1 MPAGRAGEGKR
12 GEDVLEHEF
21 EQLLLSCR
29 NAIERFVF
37 FRIPTRQDA
46 EDVLQEIYL
55 KGYERFYQLKNRNQF
70 KAWMLQ
76 IARNKCHDYFR
87 TKIREEIPVEEIPE
101 YTLTKGRCGFIFP
114 HGTDGANLN
123 PFSLVEETLEQLTE
137 RSRQILQLYYLQ
149 EMPQHTL
156 AAALGIPV
164 GTVKSRLHYA
174 RKEFRE
180 KYPCQNGKGEIAMS
194 KLPEM
199 LPEYTIEKKEG
210 SPFPVK
216 WEELMG
222 WFIVPRI
229 GEKLSWGMYDFPE
242 RKLTE
247 SVDME
252 VVGRAEVHGI
262 EGVEITAVENNP
274 AGRKRE
280 KAKEPSVSRRFV
292 AQLTDT
298 HCRFLAESHWRDGV
312 RKNYTFLDGDAFL
325 SNWGFGEDNCGNE
338 IHIAPKGHITR
349 EGMNL
354 KKENKEYLLDVV
366 GRYKVTLGGSE
377 YDTICVV
384 DIETYNPGVMSEQY
398 LDREGRTILW
408 RRFNRDDWGLE
419 KYGKKWSE
427 QLPEN
432 ERLIVNGEVFVH
444 WYDCVT
450 DYVFR

>member
-1 MPAGRAGEGKR
+1 M
-12 GEDVLEHEF
+12 EHEF

-29 NAIERFVF
+29 DAIERFVF
-37 FRIPTRQDA
+37 FRMPSRQDA

-55 KGYERFYQLKNRNQF
+55 KGYQSFDQLKSKNQF

-87 TKIREEIPVEEIPE
+87 ARVQGEIPVAEIPE
-101 YTLTKGRCGFIFP
+101 YALTKGRCGIILASELN
-114 HGTDGANLN
+114 GTGLN

-137 RSRQILQLYYLQ
+137 RSREILRLYYLQ
-149 EMPQHTL
+149 EMSQHTL
-156 AAALGIPV
+156 AEKLGIPV

-174 RKEFRE
+174 KKEFRE
-180 KYPCQNGKGEIAMS
+180 KYPGRNWKGEITMS

-199 LPEYTIEKKEG
+199 LPEYTIEQLDG
-210 SPFPVK
+210 CPFSVK

-222 WFIVPRI
+222 WFIVPRT

-262 EGVEITAVENNP
+262 EGVEITAVENNL
-274 AGRKRE
+274 AERNCKGGKDR
-280 KAKEPSVSRRFV
+280 VSRRFV

-298 HCRFLAESHWRDGV
+298 HCRFLAESHMQDGV

-325 SNWGFGEDNCGNE
+325 GNWGFGEDNCGNE
-338 IHIAPKGHITR
+338 IHIAPKGDIIR

-354 KKENKEYLLDVV
+354 KKEDKEYLLDVV
-366 GRYKVTLGGSE
+366 GRYKVTLGGRE

-384 DIETYNPGVMSEQY
+384 DIETYNPGVLSEQY
-398 LDREGRTILW
+398 LDQEGRTILW
-408 RRFNRDDWGLE
+408 RRFNRDDWGFQ

-427 QLPEN
+427 QLPDN
-432 ERLIVNGEVFVH
+432 ERLLVNGETFIH

>member
-1 MPAGRAGEGKR
+1 MGLRELKLLRLRTIRQGERGRKQKSLRYRA
-12 GEDVLEHEF
+12 D
-21 EQLLLSCR
+21 LSHS
-29 NAIERFVF
+29 
-37 FRIPTRQDA
+37 
-46 EDVLQEIYL
+46 
-55 KGYERFYQLKNRNQF
+55 
-70 KAWMLQ
+70 LQ
-76 IARNKCHDYFR
+76 I
-87 TKIREEIPVEEIPE
+87 
-101 YTLTKGRCGFIFP
+101 
-114 HGTDGANLN
+114 
-123 PFSLVEETLEQLTE
+123 
-137 RSRQILQLYYLQ
+137 
-149 EMPQHTL
+149 HT
-156 AAALGIPV
+156 AA
-164 GTVKSRLHYA
+164 
-174 RKEFRE
+174 
-180 KYPCQNGKGEIAMS
+180 
-194 KLPEM
+194 
-199 LPEYTIEKKEG
+199 
-210 SPFPVK
+210 
-216 WEELMG
+216 
-222 WFIVPRI
+222 
-229 GEKLSWGMYDFPE
+229 SW
-242 RKLTE
+242 L
-247 SVDME
+247 
-252 VVGRAEVHGI
+252 RAI
-262 EGVEITAVENNP
+262 
-274 AGRKRE
+274 
-280 KAKEPSVSRRFV
+280 
-292 AQLTDT
+292 
-298 HCRFLAESHWRDGV
+298 GV